1 MKIQTVTDGE
11 FPISIKDGILILT
24 FVGFVGAM
32 LGTLAVKYI
41 GRKKIFIAGH
51 TLMTL
56 CHALI
61 GIFYL
66 VE

>member
-1 MKIQTVTDGE
+1 MKINTVTDGE

-24 FVGFVGAM
+24 IVGFVGAM
-32 LGTLAVKYI
+32 LSTLAVKYI

-51 TLMTL
+51 VLMTL
-56 CHALI
+56 CHTLI
-61 GIFYL
+61 GIFYQ